1 MTLLPK
7 EHGAY
12 GQLAFPQLAALT
24 AVGVT
29 VTSALWTLTMI
40 AAFLGH
46 EPLLVLL
53 GRRGT
58 RRRREE
64 SRSAARGLGVIAAI
78 VMMAA
83 AAALWTA
90 PPHTR
95 WSFGVPLLPTLLVLM
110 VIARDSE
117 KTTFG
122 EVAVATT
129 FAFAAVPP
137 AITAGASA
145 QVAFALAIAYWLVFI
160 SATFAV
166 RVIILR
172 VRGGGNPAAVR
183 TTRAAFAALELVAC
197 LAVALAIRERLL
209 PVVLLLAIAPPLVI
223 SMLIA
228 AFPPPP
234 TRLRHVGWSMAAAT
248 LVTTLVLIAGLNA
261 S

>member
-12 GQLAFPQLAALT
+12 GQLAFPQLTALT
-24 AVGVT
+24 AVGVS
-29 VTSALWTLTMI
+29 VSSGLWTVAMI

-64 SRSAARGLGVIAAI
+64 FRSAARVIGVIAAI
-78 VMMAA
+78 GMMAGG
-83 AAALWTA
+83 AALWTA

-95 WSFGVPLLPTLLVLM
+95 WSFVVPLLPTLIALIA
-110 VIARDSE
+110 IARDSE
-117 KTTFG
+117 KTTMG

-129 FAFAAVPP
+129 FAFAAVPL

-145 QVAFALAIAYWLVFI
+145 QVALAIAIAYWMVFV

-166 RVIILR
+166 RIVILR

-183 TTRAAFAALELVAC
+183 KTRGALAALEVVACIAVAIAIGEELLPTVLLVA
-197 LAVALAIRERLL
+197 V
-209 PVVLLLAIAPPLVI
+209 APPLLM
-223 SMLIA
+223 SMVIA

-234 TRLRHVGWSMAAAT
+234 TRLRHVGWSMVAAT
-248 LVTTLVLIAGLNA
+248 LVTAIVLIAGLDA
-261 S
+261 R